1 MKIITRKWV
10 GALGTL
16 LWMAGCASIVG
27 IEDLTFDAGLPPP
40 SKACVEYCDTVARG
54 CKGVHELYSSNAACL
69 GTCAKLNQDEEPV
82 GNTVGCRKKEAQFA
96 ISSEE
101 PQAHC
106 PAAGPGGAPS
116 CGNICDSWC
125 TLLEKTCPKQFK
137 DITNCPRAC
146 AALKD
151 RGTYDS
157 QIDYEGDTIQCRI
170 QHVANANGSAT
181 APATH
186 CDHGAL
192 VSNLHCLAP
201 QNKAPDCAEFCRFN
215 IAACTGDLAVYESTQ
230 QCMAVCAALPPG
242 TNGDRTENTM
252 GCRHWHIF
260 NSIMIDPNAHCAHT
274 GPGGDGHCGVDAT
287 GKTGNCESYC
297 LLAEK
302 ACAAGFAAKYASQ
315 TACQLDCSTQPDA
328 FGAKLDSKYRL
339 ATAVSGNTVQC
350 RTLYASRALTDETA
364 CPSALGQGACQ

>member
-1 MKIITRKWV
+1 MTRRLV
-10 GALGTL
+10 GAVATL
-16 LWMAGCASIVG
+16 LWMGGCASLVG
-27 IEDLTFDAGLPPP
+27 IEDLTYDAAPPPPPPP
-40 SKACVEYCDTVARG
+40 SKACVEYCDTVANG
-54 CKGVHELYSSNAACL
+54 CKGVHELYSSNDACL
-69 GTCAKLNQDEEPV
+69 GTCAKLDPDVEPV
-82 GNTVGCRKKEAQFA
+82 GNNVGCRKKEAQFA

-106 PAAGPGGAPS
+106 QAAGPGGAPS

-125 TLLEKTCPKQFK
+125 TLLEKTCPKQYR
-137 DITNCPRAC
+137 DISNCPRAC

-157 QIDYEGDTIQCRI
+157 KIDYEGDTIQCRI

-186 CDHGAL
+186 CDHAAL

-201 QNKAPDCAEFCRFN
+201 QNMAPDCAEFCRFN
-215 IAACTGDLAVYESTQ
+215 IAGCTGDLAVYESTQ

-242 TNGDRTENTM
+242 TNGDRDENTM

-260 NSIMIDPNAHCAHT
+260 NSIRIDAAAHCAHT
-274 GPGGDGHCGVDAT
+274 GPGGDGHCGLDTT

-297 LLAEK
+297 ILAEK
-302 ACAAGFAAKYASQ
+302 ACGAGFAAKYASQ
-315 TACQLDCSTQPDA
+315 TACQLDCSTQPDT
-328 FGAKLDSKYRL
+328 FGAKIDSKYRL
-339 ATAVSGNTVQC
+339 AAAVSGNTLQC
-350 RTLYASRALTDETA
+350 RLLHASRALTDDTA